1 MIESRPDI
9 AEVETPEDAAE
20 TATLAEDRST
30 EDRPADEAALP
41 ASADDATATDDGAE
55 PADGAGAKPTDG
67 AGAKPAWRRNT
78 RRVGGWVLTAL
89 AAGLV
94 FFALVAPNQPGQYQ
108 SASFLRIP
116 IEALIGFGVLL
127 LLPAR
132 LRRWAAVLA
141 GAVLGLLMIVK
152 LLDVG
157 FYSVLARPF
166 DPVLDWT
173 LLDSAAGFVQS
184 SLGRTGEIVAVG
196 LVVVTAVAAP
206 VLMALAVK
214 RLVRVMARYRTA
226 ANRSIALLAIVWV
239 VCAALGATIVKDLPV
254 ASTATTDQATWH
266 VQAMEA
272 GLKDREVFAREASVD
287 AFRDTPGDKLLT
299 ALRGKDVLVT
309 FVESY
314 GRSAVEDPS
323 MAPQVDAVLDA
334 GTEKLKAAGFASRS
348 GWLTS
353 PTAGGG
359 SWLAHATLLSGLW
372 INNGQRHNN
381 LLASDRLTL
390 NTAFRKANW
399 RTVGVMPAIE
409 RAWPEGKF
417 FGYDKLYDARALD
430 YHGPRFSYAP
440 VPDQYTL
447 SKLQSNEMAKPGR
460 GPIMA
465 EMPLVS
471 SHGPWSPI
479 PQLLDWNGLGDG
491 SVYNP
496 MTEGFN
502 PDDLLKRSASKVRD
516 DYRKSIEYTLNTLVS
531 YLQNYGNDNL
541 VLVFLGDHQPAPI
554 VTGENASRDVPIT
567 IVAKDPA
574 VLDRIAGWNWNDG
587 LRPHPDAPVWR
598 MDAFR
603 NRFLDAFDEPS
614 LLPVAAP
621 DQGHG

>member
-9 AEVETPEDAAE
+9 AEVETPEGAAE
-20 TATLAEDRST
+20 TATLDAPPNEATLDA
-30 EDRPADEAALP
+30 PADEAALP

-55 PADGAGAKPTDG
+55 PADGAGG
-67 AGAKPAWRRNT
+67 RRAWRRHT

-94 FFALVAPNQPGQYQ
+94 FFALVAPNQPGQYE

-127 LLPAR
+127 VLPAR
-132 LRRWAAVLA
+132 LRRWAALLA
-141 GAVLGLLMIVK
+141 GAVLGFLMIMK

-173 LLDSAAGFVQS
+173 LFDSAAGFVQS
-184 SLGRTGEIVAVG
+184 SMGRTGAIVAV
-196 LVVVTAVAAP
+196 VVVVLIAVAAP

-214 RLVRVMARYRTA
+214 RLVRIMAGYRTA
-226 ANRSIALLAIVWV
+226 ANRSLALLAIVWV
-239 VCAALGATIVKDLPV
+239 VCAAQGATIVKDQPI
-254 ASTATTDQATWH
+254 ASTATADQATWH

-272 GLKDREVFAREASVD
+272 GLKDREVFAREAAVD
-287 AFRDTPGDKLLT
+287 AFRDTPGDQLLT
-299 ALRGKDVLVT
+299 GLRGKDVLVT

-409 RAWPEGKF
+409 RAWPEGEF
-417 FGYDKLYDARALD
+417 FGYDKLYDARNLD

-447 SKLQSNEMAKPGR
+447 SVFQRNEMARPGR

-479 PQLLDWNGLGDG
+479 PQMLDWNRLGDG

-496 MTEGFN
+496 MTEGFDS
-502 PDDLLKRSASKVRD
+502 DDLLKRSASKVRD
-516 DYRKSIEYTLNTLVS
+516 DYRRSIEYTLNMLVS

-541 VLVFLGDHQPAPI
+541 VFVFLGDHQPAPI

-587 LRPHPDAPVWR
+587 IRPHPDAPVWR

-603 NRFLDAFDEPS
+603 DKFLTAFS
-614 LLPVAAP
+614 
-621 DQGHG
+621 G